1 MRVVFALIFGILFF
15 RVQAQDTRDTSKGTN
30 PVKPKITPISA
41 AEKKHLKT
49 VAFAYQNKA
58 FELDESKHDYGAAI
72 KETDS
77 AFNTWLYLKDTLNMA
92 NMQKYKGYLLGNL
105 KEFENAKKEIF
116 SAIQLFEDKKY
127 TSGIA
132 VSYFDMSRVYDVE
145 NGIDSSIFYA
155 QKAVDF
161 WKTKKDTLRLVV
173 LSNQMIHLYT
183 EKADFDQALEYQK
196 QSASFIREKTL
207 HHHAVLDFYFLSGK
221 LYEKLKNYKRSLYY
235 NNLYLNK
242 ITALKKTGV
251 TDRSGFDQVWETN

>member
-1 MRVVFALIFGILFF
+1 MRIALTLIFAISFLYV
-15 RVQAQDTRDTSKGTN
+15 RAQPPRDTSKVTN
-30 PVKPKITPISA
+30 SAKPKNSAISA
-41 AEKKHLKT
+41 VEKKRLRT
-49 VAFAYQNKA
+49 LAFAYQNKA
-58 FELDESKHDYGAAI
+58 FDLDESHHDYGAAI

-77 AFNTWLYLKDTLNMA
+77 ALKTWLYLKDTLNIA
-92 NMQKYKGYLLGNL
+92 NMQKYRGYLLGNL

-116 SAIQLFEDKKY
+116 SAIQLYEDKKY
-127 TSGIA
+127 KSGVA

-145 NGIDSSIFYA
+145 NGLDSSIFYA

-183 EKADFDQALEYQK
+183 EKGEFDQALEYQK
-196 QSASFIREKTL
+196 QSGSFIKEKTL

-242 ITALKKTGV
+242 ITALKKTGIA
-251 TDRSGFDQVWETN
+251 DRSGFDQAWETN